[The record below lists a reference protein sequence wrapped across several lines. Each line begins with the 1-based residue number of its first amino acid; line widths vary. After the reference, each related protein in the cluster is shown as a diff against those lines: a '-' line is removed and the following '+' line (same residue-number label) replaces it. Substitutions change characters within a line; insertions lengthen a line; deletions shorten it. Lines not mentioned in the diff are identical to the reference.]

1 VANVAPDM
9 LVTTPRHQVDV
20 VITEWGAAELQGMSV
35 RERAEALVRIAHPD
49 ARPELEEAAA
59 RIR

>member
-1 VANVAPDM
+1 M

-20 VITEWGAAELQGMSV
+20 VITEQGVAELEGLTV

-49 ARPELEEAAA
+49 FRDQLAQDAERMLS
-59 RIR
+59 RD

>member
-1 VANVAPDM
+1 
-9 LVTTPRHQVDV
+9 
-20 VITEWGAAELQGMSV
+20 MSV